1 MASLADWI
9 KSQTSDYGQLKEAY
23 PNAIKFGSALKK
35 GISDLVPTTQELQ
48 NPQMLSERAL
58 NYINPMAATTKIVN
72 NLNADLLKKYL
83 STGKLSP
90 DEMTQYEANG
100 LAMETPQLQ
109 RYNLANAKS
118 QIPNDVERMSSIG
131 FNTPSYHSSRNR
143 EDIPKFHNRIAETSL
158 FNGLGV
164 HSGTKESAIQRASD
178 TAGYNRETGKR
189 NPDMAVYYPLQ
200 LRANK
205 SFELNG
211 KPVDEYGAELYLDS
225 LGKPLRMGRES
236 DVGRE
241 AIQDAYFKNN
251 DVLKYIN
258 DVEDKG
264 SISYIS
270 PAENVRS
277 RFAAFDPLRKNSS
290 SLLASLLGAT
300 ALANEYD
307 KNKKLKEMQ

>member
-1 MASLADWI
+1 L
-9 KSQTSDYGQLKEAY
+9 G
-23 PNAIKFGSALKK
+23 
-35 GISDLVPTTQELQ
+35 
-48 NPQMLSERAL
+48 
-58 NYINPMAATTKIVN
+58 
-72 NLNADLLKKYL
+72 
-83 STGKLSP
+83 
-90 DEMTQYEANG
+90 
-100 LAMETPQLQ
+100 
-109 RYNLANAKS
+109 NAKS

-143 EDIPKFHNRIAETSL
+143 EDIPKFRNRIAETSL

-200 LRANK
+200 LKADK

-290 SLLASLLGAT
+290 SLLASGLLGA
-300 ALANEYD
+300 LLLNNE
-307 KNKKLKEMQ
+307 NKTSENK